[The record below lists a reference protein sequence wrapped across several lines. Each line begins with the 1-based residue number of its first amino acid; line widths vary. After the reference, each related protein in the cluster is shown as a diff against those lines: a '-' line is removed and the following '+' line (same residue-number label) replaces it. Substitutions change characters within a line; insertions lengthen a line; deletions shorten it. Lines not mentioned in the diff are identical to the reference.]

1 MNMTCSEC
9 WATVAT
15 GLVKCPRCG
24 AKMTGA
30 RPSVLG
36 LLKAYPWLIV
46 LLALSVM
53 VTLWA
58 ATRRAPVPE
67 PIPPAVEPV
76 AEAPAPQTE
85 PEPAAPLFAFPVSEP
100 APAPASPAEPTPSVP
115 PAQATGP
122 EAPSSGAQRPDGTWE
137 AGPGGPKPGGF

>member
-9 WATVAT
+9 WAAVAE
-15 GLVKCPRCG
+15 GLQKCPRCG

-30 RPSVLG
+30 RPSFLG

-76 AEAPAPQTE
+76 AAAPEPA
-85 PEPAAPLFAFPVSEP
+85 PEPAAEPFPFPVPEP
-100 APAPASPAEPTPSVP
+100 APAPASSVEPPPPAR

-137 AGPGGPKPGGF
+137 AGPGGPKPGGS